1 MADMHIEQFDSRKAL
16 RHMASGSAWMIAMR
30 WSMRGIGVVSTIIL
44 ARLLAPQD
52 FGIIAMAMLLVG
64 FVEILAETGLHLALI
79 RNAKADRQLY
89 DTAWTLSV
97 LQGFVLCALIVALAP
112 LAALYFEEPRA
123 TAVLYVLALRP
134 LINGFQNIGTVAF
147 LKELDFA
154 RDFRFGI
161 FQKLTA
167 FVITIVLA
175 YVLRNYWALAYGIV
189 ASSVAAVIL
198 SYAMHPY
205 RPRWCLARVRQL
217 YGFSLNILAQS
228 MSYFLNGKIDE
239 IVVGGNFGTETMGHY
254 HIAAD
259 VGTSPTYELTE
270 PMARSLFPI
279 YAKLSHQPGELS
291 GAYLH
296 ALSAIAVLACASG
309 AGIFSVAEPLVL
321 VVLGEKWADAAPLMS
336 WLALAMAMMV
346 ISNTAFAVLNATGRE
361 RLALRLTLLRTAV
374 LIGLLVPVAAALSVE
389 AVAATRFAVMAVFLP
404 IFLVVTARLVGL
416 SPRDPLRAIW
426 RPAAAALLMTMTLEL
441 LPLETVHHAAPQL
454 IIEVAV
460 GAVVFVCGLIGLW
473 LLAGKP
479 AGFERTAL
487 GFLVGLRRGVV
498 QP

>member
-1 MADMHIEQFDSRKAL
+1 MNTDQLDSRKAL

-52 FGIIAMAMLLVG
+52 FGIIAMAMLMVG
-64 FVEILAETGLHLALI
+64 FIEMLAETGLHLALI
-79 RNAKADRQLY
+79 RNAKADRHLY

-134 LINGFQNIGTVAF
+134 FINGLQNIGTVAF

-154 RDFRFGI
+154 KDFRFGI
-161 FQKLTA
+161 YQKLTA
-167 FVITIVLA
+167 FVVTITLA

-189 ASSVAAVIL
+189 TSSVAGVVL

-217 YGFSLNILAQS
+217 YGFSLNMLAQAL
-228 MSYFLNGKIDE
+228 SYFLTGKIDE

-279 YAKLSHQPGELS
+279 YAKLSHQHGELS

-321 VVLGEKWADAAPLMS
+321 AVLGEKWTDTAPLMS

-346 ISNTAFAVLNATGRE
+346 IGNTCFAVLNATGSE
-361 RLALRLTLLRTAV
+361 RLALRLTCLRTLV
-374 LIGLLVPVAAALSVE
+374 LGGLLAPVAAVLSVE
-389 AVAATRFAVMAVFLP
+389 AVAVTRFAVMAAFLPVFLV
-404 IFLVVTARLVGL
+404 FTARVLDL
-416 SPRDPLRAIW
+416 SPLDPVRAIW
-426 RPAAAALLMTMTLEL
+426 RPAVAALLMTATLKL
-441 LPLETVHHAAPQL
+441 LPADAVHHAAPQL
-454 IIEVAV
+454 IIEVAL
-460 GAVVFVCGLIGLW
+460 GAFVFVCGLIGLW
-473 LLAGKP
+473 LLAGRP
-479 AGFERTAL
+479 DGIERTAL
-487 GFLVGLRRGVV
+487 GFLAGLRRGLV

>member
-1 MADMHIEQFDSRKAL
+1 MHVGPEPFDSRKAL

-52 FGIIAMAMLLVG
+52 FGIIAMAMLMVG

-79 RNAKADRQLY
+79 RNVKADRQLY

-97 LQGFVLCALIVALAP
+97 LQGFVLGALIVVLAP
-112 LAALYFEEPRA
+112 LAALYFEEPRS

-134 LINGFQNIGTVAF
+134 LINGLQNIGTVGF

-161 FQKLTA
+161 YQKVTA

-189 ASSVAAVIL
+189 TSSVAGVIL
-198 SYAMHPY
+198 SYTMHPY
-205 RPRWCLARVRQL
+205 RPRWCLAQVRQL

-228 MSYFLNGKIDE
+228 MSYFLTGKIDE
-239 IVVGGNFGTETMGHY
+239 IVVGGSFGTDTMGHY

-309 AGIFSVAEPLVL
+309 AGIFSIAEPLVL
-321 VVLGEKWADAAPLMS
+321 TVLGEKWADAAPLMS

-346 ISNTAFAVLNATGRE
+346 MGNTCFAVLNATGRE
-361 RLALRLTLLRTAV
+361 RLALRLTCLRTAV
-374 LIGLLVPVAAALSVE
+374 LVGLLVPVAHGFSVE

-404 IFLVVTARLVGL
+404 VFLAFTARVLDL
-416 SPRDPLRAIW
+416 SPLDPLRAIW
-426 RPAAAALLMTMTLEL
+426 RPAAAALLMTMAIKF
-441 LPLETVHHAAPQL
+441 LPPDTVHHAAPQL
-454 IIEVAV
+454 IIEVAM
-460 GAVVFVCGLIGLW
+460 GALVFVCGLIGLW
-473 LLAGKP
+473 VLAGKP
-479 AGFERTAL
+479 AGFERTAF